1 MWLNA
6 IWPRLFG
13 NYGTTMNI
21 KLFCEDSKLKRK
33 VLKTTYPDKS
43 VIVLFDPPVK
53 LAELQILPAKDLIVE
68 LLPDYEPG
76 DAS

>member
-1 MWLNA
+1 
-6 IWPRLFG
+6 
-13 NYGTTMNI
+13 MNI

-53 LAELQILPAKDLIVE
+53 LAELQILPTKDLIVE